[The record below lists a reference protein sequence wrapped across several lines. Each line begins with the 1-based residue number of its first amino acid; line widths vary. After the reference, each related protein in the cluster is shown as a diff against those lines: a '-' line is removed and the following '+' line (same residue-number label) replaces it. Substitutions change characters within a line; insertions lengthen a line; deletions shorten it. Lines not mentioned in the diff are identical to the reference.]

1 MGSVE
6 YFPGCKPEQEM
17 DRQQKLRE
25 ERAQEIFY
33 MELLNFVSRLQDV
46 YCMTEAV
53 KDELEGLLHAI
64 HDKAPTRGAWNKK
77 LGVK

>member
-6 YFPGCKPEQEM
+6 YFPGCKPEPEI
-17 DRQQKLRE
+17 DRQQRLRE

-53 KDELEGLLHAI
+53 KDELENLLHAI
-64 HDKAPTRGAWNKK
+64 HEHAPTRLMWNKK
-77 LGVK
+77 IGVK

>member
-17 DRQQKLRE
+17 ARQQKLRE

-33 MELLNFVSRLQDV
+33 MELLNFLSRLQDV

-64 HDKAPTRGAWNKK
+64 HDQAPTRGAWNKK